1 MVSESNSLEKLNSTV
16 GKLFVG
22 AASVFEHFEISKK
35 SSNDQ
40 GSLLFGLLP
49 KNEKNLIGLIRRAQH
64 FIKLVKE
71 KNELFPKIVL
81 LISVPK
87 IPYCT
92 KDSLQPLLENIR
104 RFYNLHHGELSWKR
118 CWKIKEINQS
128 FSGKILSKRER
139 CVWS

>member
-1 MVSESNSLEKLNSTV
+1 MVSESNSLEKLDSTV

-22 AASVFEHFEISKK
+22 AASVFEHFEIFKK

-40 GSLLFGLLP
+40 GSLLF
-49 KNEKNLIGLIRRAQH
+49 GLIRRAQH

-71 KNELFPKIVL
+71 KNELFAKIVL

-104 RFYNLHHGELSWKR
+104 RFYNLHHSELSWKR
-118 CWKIKEINQS
+118 CWKVKEINQS
-128 FSGKILSKRER
+128 FSGKILSKSER

>member
-1 MVSESNSLEKLNSTV
+1 MVSESNSLEKLNSRV

-22 AASVFEHFEISKK
+22 AASVFEHFEIFKK

-118 CWKIKEINQS
+118 CWKVKEINQS
-128 FSGKILSKRER
+128 FSGKILSKSKR

>member
-1 MVSESNSLEKLNSTV
+1 MVSESNSLEKLDSTV

-22 AASVFEHFEISKK
+22 AASVFEHFEIFKK

-49 KNEKNLIGLIRRAQH
+49 KKTWLASLEEPNILSNLWKKRM
-64 FIKLVKE
+64 
-71 KNELFPKIVL
+71 NCFPKLIVL

-92 KDSLQPLLENIR
+92 KDSLQALLENIR
-104 RFYNLHHGELSWKR
+104 RFYNLHHRELSWKR

-128 FSGKILSKRER
+128 FSKKILSKRER